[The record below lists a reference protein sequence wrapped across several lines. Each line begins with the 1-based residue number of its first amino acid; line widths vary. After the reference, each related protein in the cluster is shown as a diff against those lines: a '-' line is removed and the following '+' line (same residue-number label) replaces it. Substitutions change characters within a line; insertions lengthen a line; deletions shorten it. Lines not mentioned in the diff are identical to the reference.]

1 MGEVYHGSSQSGIS
15 KLEPKKSTHG
25 TFVYATP
32 YKELAVIFS
41 GRCGDDLTYTLYRES
56 KNEPWK
62 LVERIPN
69 GFDTMF
75 SNSSS
80 IYTLD
85 DLTFKD
91 IQTGFAEVVSEIGVV
106 PKKEENIENVYNVI
120 KTLASQKKIEL
131 YTFPNRPNKIPNDD
145 SDLIQKEINQC
156 HRENRQVSKNTFKRL
171 LYLHPNLLSK
181 VNNIL
186 RELDLGV
193 YSKDDLVDIFEEF
206 VVRQMLDVSHEQY
219 LISSI
224 ISISNI
230 YPELLPLFQKKLLV
244 LDKSH
249 DEKINYIIDFLST
262 KFPDIPRQYVEQ
274 VKKYYLNDDRPFIE
288 IGKEIRSQ
296 INKLEAMETLVSR
309 SIDPNVAQNSILIIG
324 PMGTGKTTIARMIS
338 ANLNMPQI
346 SLDNREQ
353 LKQFYSNKKS
363 FNNFKDFEFYL
374 TGSVLTSLSEP
385 CVIDFG
391 AGHSVYENPILFYEM
406 SKLISKFA
414 NVVYMMPSENKE
426 ESMEIL
432 NNRVLQ
438 RNKNLTSQTLNDNR
452 HFISMPCNEQLATII
467 QYTKDKTPEQISKEI
482 LDKVTMNNIQE
493 LSHSPKI

>member
-1 MGEVYHGSSQSGIS
+1 MGEVYHGSSQSGIL

-32 YKELAVIFS
+32 YKELALIFS

-69 GFDTMF
+69 VFHTMF

-80 IYTLD
+80 LYILD
-85 DLTFKD
+85 DSTFKN

-106 PKKEENIENVYNVI
+106 PKKEENIENVYHAI
-120 KTLASQKKIEL
+120 EDLASQGKIEL

-156 HRENRQVSKNTFKRL
+156 HRENRPIIKNTFKRL

-186 RELDLGV
+186 QELGLDL
-193 YSKDDLVDIFEEF
+193 YTKDDLVNIFEEF
-206 VVRQMLDVSHEQY
+206 VVRQMLDPLHEQY
-219 LISSI
+219 LTSAR

-230 YPELLPLFQKKLLV
+230 YPELLTLFQKKLFV
-244 LDKSH
+244 LNQSRN
-249 DEKINYIIDFLST
+249 EKVNYIIDFLST
-262 KFPDIPRQYVEQ
+262 KFSDIPREYVER
-274 VKKYYLNDDRPFIE
+274 VKKYYLNDDRSFNE

-296 INKLEAMETLVSR
+296 INKLEAMESLVSR
-309 SIDPNVAQNSILIIG
+309 SIDPTVAQNSILIIG
-324 PMGTGKTTIARMIS
+324 PMGTGKSTIARMIS
-338 ANLNMPQI
+338 MNLNMPQI

-374 TGSVLTSLSEP
+374 TGSVLTSLSKP

-391 AGHSVYENPILFYEM
+391 AGHSIYENLIMFHEM

-414 NVVYMMPSENKE
+414 NVVYMIPSKNKE

-432 NNRVLQ
+432 NSRVLQ
-438 RNKNLTSQTLNDNR
+438 RNKKLTSQTLNDNR
-452 HFISMPCNEQLATII
+452 HFISMPCNEQLATMI

-482 LDKVTMNNIQE
+482 LEKVINNSRAYFE
-493 LSHSPKI
+493 KRH

>member
-1 MGEVYHGSSQSGIS
+1 M
-15 KLEPKKSTHG
+15 
-25 TFVYATP
+25 
-32 YKELAVIFS
+32 
-41 GRCGDDLTYTLYRES
+41 
-56 KNEPWK
+56 
-62 LVERIPN
+62 
-69 GFDTMF
+69 
-75 SNSSS
+75 
-80 IYTLD
+80 
-85 DLTFKD
+85 
-91 IQTGFAEVVSEIGVV
+91 
-106 PKKEENIENVYNVI
+106 
-120 KTLASQKKIEL
+120 
-131 YTFPNRPNKIPNDD
+131 
-145 SDLIQKEINQC
+145 
-156 HRENRQVSKNTFKRL
+156 
-171 LYLHPNLLSK
+171 
-181 VNNIL
+181 

-244 LDKSH
+244 LDESH

-262 KFPDIPRQYVEQ
+262 KFPDIPSQYVEQ
-274 VKKYYLNDDRPFIE
+274 VKKHYLNDDRPFNRNR
-288 IGKEIRSQ
+288 KRNYAVRV
-296 INKLEAMETLVSR
+296 NKLDAMETLVSR
-309 SIDPNVAQNSILIIG
+309 RIDPNVAQNSILIIG
-324 PMGTGKTTIARMIS
+324 PMGTGKSTIARMIS
-338 ANLNMPQI
+338 TNLNMPQI

-432 NNRVLQ
+432 NSRVLQ